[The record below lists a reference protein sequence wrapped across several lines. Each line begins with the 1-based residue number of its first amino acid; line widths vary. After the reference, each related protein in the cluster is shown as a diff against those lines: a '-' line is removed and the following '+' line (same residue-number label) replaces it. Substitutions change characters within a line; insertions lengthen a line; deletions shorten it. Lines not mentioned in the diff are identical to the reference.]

1 MNTPTLDRSI
11 ARPLSNPMV
20 AVGNLMAASLLAV
33 VAGAAHASTT
43 YNPPI
48 EMTKAGIEYMS
59 GGTTPDEAK
68 LMKVVEPRWPASFEF
83 DAKGQG
89 SVPTGAP
96 VKVTVRDAGSGA
108 VVLNDV
114 TAGGPYMVARLDP
127 GRYQVTAT
135 RDGQTVSRDIEVGR
149 YTTAHAVFDWSGG
162 TGVASSR

>member
-1 MNTPTLDRSI
+1 MNTTAQALTSFARHRTLL
-11 ARPLSNPMV
+11 LSGLFTGAV
-20 AVGNLMAASLLAV
+20 LAVGMGN
-33 VAGAAHASTT
+33 AHASTT

-48 EMTKAGIEYMS
+48 QMTQTGIEYMS
-59 GGTTPDEAK
+59 GGATPDEAK
-68 LMKVVEPRWPASFEF
+68 LMKTVEPRWPASFEF

-89 SVPTGAP
+89 PMPTSAL
-96 VKVTVRDAGSGA
+96 VMVTVRDAGSGA

-135 RDGQTVSRDIEVGR
+135 RAGQTVSHDIDVGR
-149 YTTAHAVFDWSGG
+149 YTAAHAVFDWNVG

>member
-1 MNTPTLDRSI
+1 MNTTTFDRSPVRQ
-11 ARPLSNPMV
+11 AFNPMV

-33 VAGAAHASTT
+33 IASSAHASTT

-48 EMTKAGIEYMS
+48 EMTKTGIEYMS

-89 SVPTGAP
+89 PVPTGTP
-96 VKVTVRDAGSGA
+96 VKVTVRDAGNGA

-135 RDGQTVSRDIEVGR
+135 RDGQSVSRDIEVGR
-149 YTTAHAVFDWSGG
+149 YTTAHAVFDWNSG

>member
-1 MNTPTLDRSI
+1 MNTTAIDRSLV
-11 ARPLSNPMV
+11 RPAFNPIV
-20 AVGNLMAASLLAV
+20 ALGNLMAATLLTV
-33 VAGAAHASTT
+33 VAGSAHASAT

-48 EMTKAGIEYMS
+48 EMTQAGIEYMS
-59 GGTTPDEAK
+59 GGATPDEAK

-89 SVPTGAP
+89 PVPVGAP

-135 RDGQTVSRDIEVGR
+135 RDGQSVSRDIEVGR
-149 YTTAHAVFDWSGG
+149 YTTAHAVFDWNGG